1 MRLYL
6 TAAAMVLLGTAA
18 VVGTL
23 ALIARIEADAQ
34 RDALDRLGSDVR
46 EDVTD
51 EIGDL
56 DDSGV
61 FDRLGRWLRS
71 DDDPL
76 PGVGGAD
83 HPGGG

>member
-1 MRLYL
+1 MRLHL
-6 TAAAMVLLGTAA
+6 TAAAIIFAGTVA

-34 RDALDRLGSDVR
+34 REALDRLGNDVR

-51 EIGDL
+51 EIEDL

-61 FDRLGRWLRS
+61 FDRLRGWLRP
-71 DDDPL
+71 DDDNL
-76 PGVGGAD
+76 P
-83 HPGGG
+83 